1 MNKPTKNKL
10 PFIQSKN
17 NVCEGNRTTL
27 NTLENN
33 KAIMHRNPFP
43 SVPSST
49 AAVPTKAIKVK
60 PRQLIVAM
68 MKVRILNFP
77 NRI

>member
-17 NVCEGNRTTL
+17 NVCEGNRRTL
-27 NTLENN
+27 NTLENI
-33 KAIMHRNPFP
+33 KAIRPKTPFP

-49 AAVPTKAIKVK
+49 ATAPNKAMKVNPK
-60 PRQLIVAM
+60 QLIVAM
-68 MKVRILNFP
+68 MRVRKLNFP
-77 NRI
+77 NFI